1 MDNYENNDSVKIG
14 LSDIINGAVLLF
26 GLTAFCML
34 FVDCVKC
41 VKVVNLIG
49 SETVCFKGYEIAFG
63 GAHVL
68 TFSFFN
74 FLPFLFVLAASVLV
88 GLKFFG
94 IKLDFKVIDAD
105 WVIAALFGFATVFF
119 FISPVTLRFSSDA
132 TAFKNGR
139 SFYMAA
145 GLIVAS
151 ILSLLS
157 ALVLAAQKTLQ
168 ILIKK
173 GVINVKQ

>member
-14 LSDIINGAVLLF
+14 LSDIINGAMLLF

-41 VKVVNLIG
+41 VKVFG
-49 SETVCFKGYEIAFG
+49 GETVCFKGYEIAFG

-74 FLPFLFVLAASVLV
+74 FLPFLFVLAASILV

-94 IKLDFKVIDAD
+94 IKLDF
-105 WVIAALFGFATVFF
+105 
-119 FISPVTLRFSSDA
+119 
-132 TAFKNGR
+132 
-139 SFYMAA
+139 
-145 GLIVAS
+145 
-151 ILSLLS
+151 
-157 ALVLAAQKTLQ
+157 
-168 ILIKK
+168 
-173 GVINVKQ
+173 